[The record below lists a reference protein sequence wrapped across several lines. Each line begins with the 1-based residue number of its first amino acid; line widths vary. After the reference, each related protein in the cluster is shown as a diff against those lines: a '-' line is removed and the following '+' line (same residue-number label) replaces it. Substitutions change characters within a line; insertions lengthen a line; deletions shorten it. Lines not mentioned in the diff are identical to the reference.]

1 MSVRPQ
7 ADLSSGPVSGA
18 ARAVLPALA
27 AAASRTGVDFT
38 ALYKTARLESG
49 FNPTAKART
58 SSATGLFQFIDS
70 SWLNMLSRHGAR
82 HGLAPASRA
91 EALALRNDPAAASL
105 MAAEHMADNARLLE
119 SRLGREA
126 GPTDLYLAHFL
137 GPGGAI
143 RFLQALQAAPDQAA
157 AMLLPAAAR
166 ANRVIFFDAGQPR
179 SLSEVHQ
186 LLAGRMESAESPA
199 GYQVTAIRPSGP
211 ATQPSGTGTGPV
223 EVAGGL
229 SRDGAAGQAGGA
241 VQMARLAYLLLADMG
256 A

>member
-1 MSVRPQ
+1 MSVRPL

-49 FNPTAKART
+49 FNPAAKART

-70 SWLNMLSRHGAR
+70 SWLNMLARHGAR

-137 GPGGAI
+137 GPGGAV

-157 AMLLPAAAR
+157 ATLLPAAAR
-166 ANRVIFFDAGQPR
+166 ANRAIFFDAGQPR

-229 SRDGAAGQAGGA
+229 SRDGAAGQARGA

>member
-1 MSVRPQ
+1 MSVRPL

-27 AAASRTGVDFT
+27 AAAGRTGVDFT

-49 FNPTAKART
+49 FNPAAKART

-70 SWLNMLSRHGAR
+70 SWLNMLARHGAR

-137 GPGGAI
+137 GPGGAV

-157 AMLLPAAAR
+157 ATLLPAAAR
-166 ANRVIFFDAGQPR
+166 ANRAIFFDAGQPR

-229 SRDGAAGQAGGA
+229 SGDGAAGQARGA